1 MPFRKHRLLGMVC
14 WEGLRSSEA
23 MVGFVASLAGMWRNH
38 DDRALRLDRSCLH
51 LKVGYRRPRAEGEDS
66 IPPQKAAMNVMS
78 ASGDPLEWN
87 VPELPRFVVLPRRKT
102 LLGFKHVFDRVKHQR
117 HRNLESLSP

>member
-14 WEGLRSSEA
+14 REGLRSSEV
-23 MVGFVASLAGMWRNH
+23 MVGFVASLAGMWRHH
-38 DDRALRLDRSCLH
+38 DDRALWLDRSCLH
-51 LKVGYRRPRAEGEDS
+51 LKVGYRRPRAGGGGLDS
-66 IPPQKAAMNVMS
+66 PQKAAMNTS
-78 ASGDPLEWN
+78 ASGDPLECN

-117 HRNLESLSP
+117 H